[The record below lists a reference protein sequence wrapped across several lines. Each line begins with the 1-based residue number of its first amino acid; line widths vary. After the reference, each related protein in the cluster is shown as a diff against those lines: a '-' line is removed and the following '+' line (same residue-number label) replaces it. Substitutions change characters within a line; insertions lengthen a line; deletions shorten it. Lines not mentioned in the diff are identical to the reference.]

1 VRVLCI
7 LLPDFPLK
15 CEILRNPGIES
26 SRVVII
32 HGVGSKK
39 LVLDHSPELDRI
51 QKDMTLQQAL
61 ACHDRAGIVQADLPY
76 YRSVFNGML
85 DNLEGISPLV
95 EGADLGTAYLGAD
108 GLHLIYPDDE
118 SLVAAARGVIPEV
131 FTARM
136 GMAEGKFPAYLAAL
150 NSPPD
155 GYRIISGRTGDFMKD
170 FPCDVL
176 PVSMKSKGKLRE
188 FGIRT
193 LGQLAKYPVGPLQ
206 SQFGPE
212 GRKIRELA
220 RGFDDTPLQARRAEE
235 IIEENTTLSSVT
247 ISIDTVL
254 VAIEQ
259 LLARV
264 FVRISQQGMGIH
276 SLILWTCSYDSEHWE
291 RAIRFKEPSTDIK
304 RVMSRI
310 RMVLENYPQPGPV
323 EQAGVRIT
331 RLGYPRGK
339 QNSLFTEVRG
349 RDHLI
354 EDIRQLELRQG
365 NPQVFKL
372 KEVEPWSRIPERRY
386 ALIPT
391 GR

>member
-276 SLILWTCSYDSEHWE
+276 SLILWTRSYDSEHWE

-386 ALIPT
+386 TLIPT

>member
-386 ALIPT
+386 TLIPT

>member
-150 NSPPD
+150 NSLPD
-155 GYRIISGRTGDFMKD
+155 GHRIISGRTGDFMKD
-170 FPCDVL
+170 FTCDVL

-276 SLILWTCSYDSEHWE
+276 SLILWTRSYDSEHWE

>member
-1 VRVLCI
+1 MRVLCI

-15 CEILRNPGIES
+15 CEIIRNPGVES

-32 HGVGSKK
+32 HGTGSKK
-39 LVLDHSPELDRI
+39 LVLDHSPELEGLR
-51 QKDMTLQQAL
+51 KDMTLQQAL
-61 ACHDRAGIVQADLPY
+61 ACQDRAEIVQADLPY
-76 YRSVFNGML
+76 YRSAFNRIL
-85 DNLEGISPLV
+85 DGLEGISPLV

-118 SLVAAARGVIPEV
+118 SLIAAVREVVPEAL
-131 FTARM
+131 TPRM
-136 GMAEGKFPAYLAAL
+136 GIAGGKFPAYLAAL

-155 GYRIISGRTGDFMKD
+155 GHRIISGKTGDFMKG

-176 PVSMKSKGKLRE
+176 PVSMKTKVKLQG

-193 LGQLAKYPVGPLQ
+193 LGQLAACPVGPLQ

-212 GRKIRELA
+212 GRKIQQLA
-220 RGFDDTPLQARRAEE
+220 RGFDDTPLYPRKAEE

-259 LLARV
+259 LISRV

-276 SLILWTCSYDSEHWE
+276 SLALWTRSYDSEHWE
-291 RAIRFKEPSTDIK
+291 RAIRFKEPATDIK

-323 EQAGVRIT
+323 EQAGIRVN
-331 RLGYPRGK
+331 RLGYPRGR
-339 QNSLFTEVRG
+339 QNSLFKEVRG

-372 KEVEPWSRIPERRY
+372 REVEPWSRIPERRY
-386 ALIPT
+386 ALMPT

>member
-155 GYRIISGRTGDFMKD
+155 GHRIISGRTGDFMKD

-276 SLILWTCSYDSEHWE
+276 SLILWTRSYDSEHWE

>member
-155 GYRIISGRTGDFMKD
+155 GHRIISGRTGDFMKD

>member
-1 VRVLCI
+1 MRVLCI

-155 GYRIISGRTGDFMKD
+155 GHRIISGRTGDFMKD

-276 SLILWTCSYDSEHWE
+276 SLILWTRSYDSEHWE